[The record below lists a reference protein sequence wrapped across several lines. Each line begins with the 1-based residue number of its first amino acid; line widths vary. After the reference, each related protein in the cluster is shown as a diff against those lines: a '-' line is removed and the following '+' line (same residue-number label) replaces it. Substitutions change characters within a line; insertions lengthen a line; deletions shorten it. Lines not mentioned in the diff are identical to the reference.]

1 MVINRNTRSD
11 GKTLEVCRPE
21 EKYSP
26 LLILE
31 RDEDGRTRD
40 KIVVGHEEIG
50 LVQATIQGEPVF
62 STQEESSY
70 LTEDCEN
77 CEGVSATATVAGM
90 DLCST
95 CAVAAKRRAREV
107 FE

>member
-1 MVINRNTRSD
+1 MVINRNTRSN
-11 GKTLEVCRPE
+11 GKTLEVCRPD
-21 EKYSP
+21 EKFSP

-40 KIVVGHEEIG
+40 KIVVDHEEIG
-50 LVQATIQGEPVF
+50 LVQATIQGGSIE
-62 STQEESSY
+62 QSSY

-95 CAVAAKRRAREV
+95 CAVAAKRGAREV
-107 FE
+107 LQ